1 MQCCFFIKLG
11 AGGTEKAL
19 MSNNEGRVK
28 YVMLQTYYEIAY
40 NYFK

>member
-1 MQCCFFIKLG
+1 MLFFYK
-11 AGGTEKAL
+11 AGGGEGTEKAL

-28 YVMLQTYYEIAY
+28 YVMLQIYYEIAY